1 MYMHLYNIYLVCMQ
15 VYSCIHTCM
24 HAYIYMHIH
33 THTYTYIHIHTH
45 TYTYIRIHAR
55 TYTCIHIHT
64 HTCTYMF
71 SIYMCVYMII
81 HVHVWVRSNPR
92 PDSIPTWVPARYASY
107 TFFHL
112 PDISANSKQGNE
124 ILTSLNIRKF
134 KKNIWFDLID
144 VSGKKES
151 KILISPISQE
161 KTYCFELLNV
171 TGKKG
176 NKTLIS
182 LNLRKAKTP

>member
-1 MYMHLYNIYLVCMQ
+1 MFVSTCICIYIIYTWFVCR
-15 VYSCIHTCM
+15 YILAYTHACM
-24 HAYIYMHIH
+24 HAYIHAHTH
-33 THTYTYIHIHTH
+33 THTYTYMHIRTH

-71 SIYMCVYMII
+71 SIYIYVYMII

-124 ILTSLNIRKF
+124 ILTSLNIRKL
-134 KKNIWFDLID
+134 KKHMIWPNRCF
-144 VSGKKES
+144 GKLKA
-151 KILISPISQE
+151 
-161 KTYCFELLNV
+161 
-171 TGKKG
+171 
-176 NKTLIS
+176 
-182 LNLRKAKTP
+182 RK

>member
-1 MYMHLYNIYLVCMQ
+1 MHA
-15 VYSCIHTCM
+15 CIHI
-24 HAYIYMHIH
+24 HA
-33 THTYTYIHIHTH
+33 HTYTYIHIHTH
-45 TYTYIRIHAR
+45 TYAY
-55 TYTCIHIHT
+55 IHIHT
-64 HTCTYMF
+64 HTCTYIHMHTHTHTYMHIHVF
-71 SIYMCVYMII
+71 YIYICVYMII

-124 ILTSLNIRKF
+124 ILTSLNTRKF

-144 VSGKKES
+144 VSRKKES